1 MALTNCARCGH
12 LVSTKAPKCP
22 GCGMPPPNNP
32 ITVEKNPGV
41 ADARPTPPGDA
52 NARSASPRPYAAP
65 VKSAS
70 LESSGRAGGWRV
82 GIEGSRLSIDLSN
95 WKLLL
100 SLGVLIV
107 LAWWWLIYL
116 PGTPSYAIWSLNRD
130 LSNQKGAAAA
140 QFIDFKKV
148 TRNAVMRDMDEKT
161 AAAKS
166 PEEKRRL
173 LLRETIGGGL
183 LELFAQPLARI
194 ARDRFEKIVDTSHDN
209 ALGIIDLLDALV
221 NLHWTEANTAVTR
234 IYDTHGKA
242 VDVTLT
248 RENERGNW
256 RITDLSGP
264 AVRDEF
270 RKLSKERPALPVP
283 SPSPS
288 GPDQS
293 HREPSV

>member
-22 GCGMPPPNNP
+22 GCGTPPPDNP
-32 ITVEKNPGV
+32 ITVGKNPGV
-41 ADARPTPPGDA
+41 ADARPNPPGDA
-52 NARSASPRPYAAP
+52 NAPSASPRPYAAP

-70 LESSGRAGGWRV
+70 SESSGQAGGRRF

-100 SLGVLIV
+100 SLGVVIV

-116 PGTPSYAIWSLNRD
+116 PGTPSYAIWSLNSA
-130 LSNQKGAAAA
+130 LSNQNGAAAA
-140 QFIDFKKV
+140 RFIDFQKV
-148 TRNAVMRDMDEKT
+148 TRNVVMRDMNQKA

-166 PEEKRRL
+166 PEERQRL
-173 LLRETIGGGL
+173 LLKETIGGGL
-183 LELFAQPLARI
+183 LDLFAQPLARI
-194 ARDRFEKIVDTSHDN
+194 ARGRFEKIVDTSHDN

-221 NLHWTEANTAVTR
+221 NLHWTGANTAATR
-234 IYDTHGKA
+234 VYDQNGKA
-242 VDVTLT
+242 VDVTLA
-248 RENERGNW
+248 RENGNW

-270 RKLSKERPALPVP
+270 RKLRKERPVLPAPPP
-283 SPSPS
+283 SPSS
-288 GPDQS
+288 PDQS